1 MTISVK
7 TYSNGE
13 VFTGDDLNAHLTT
26 MVNEI
31 NRLAAIHTENQKSR
45 NLIIN
50 GDFSVWQRGISQTS
64 SGYGSDDRGFNINS
78 GSTKVHTQQTFT
90 LGQTDVPNNPKYY
103 SRTVVTSVANAANF
117 VIKDHHIEG
126 VHKTSGKTVTI
137 SFWAK
142 ADAAKNIAVEL
153 TQNFGSGGSPSSA
166 VNGIGVSTIA
176 LTTSWAL
183 QTISVAMP
191 SITGKTLGTN
201 GDDSQ
206 GLLFWMDAGSN
217 ADARTNSLG
226 QQSGTF
232 DISNLQLE
240 IAAAATD
247 FEYINEADQ
256 LARCLRYCFVVG
268 DNNTSTSK
276 AHGSGFAASTTV
288 ANISIPH
295 PVLMR
300 AEPTVTFS
308 PTLSQFL
315 LSDGAAGTVPTAM
328 AGRSAGSSPETTE
341 LDITVA
347 SGLTQFRP
355 YRLEAAT
362 SILGRIYIDAEL

>member
-13 VFTGDDLNAHLTT
+13 VFDAGDLNAHLAT

-31 NRLAAIHTENQKSR
+31 NRLAAIHTENQKAR

-103 SRTVVTSVANAANF
+103 SRTVVTSVANVANF
-117 VIKDHHIEG
+117 VIKNHLIEG
-126 VHKTSGKTVTI
+126 VHKTAGKTVTI

-256 LARCLRYCFVVG
+256 LARCQRYFRRIDLVSGAVLLVG
-268 DNNTSTSK
+268 Q
-276 AHGSGFAASTTV
+276 AVLTTR
-288 ANISIPH
+288 SQGPLLFSPMRGIP
-295 PVLMR
+295 
-300 AEPTVTFS
+300 AITFS
-308 PTLSQFL
+308 GAGTLSAAIATAGSAGGSPSAL
-315 LSDGAAGTVPTAM
+315 LISVDSAFIRVDGAAGLV
-328 AGRSAGSSPETTE
+328 AGEASSIFAVGGAVEVN
-341 LDITVA
+341 LN
-347 SGLTQFRP
+347 
-355 YRLEAAT
+355 
-362 SILGRIYIDAEL
+362 AEL

>member
-13 VFTGDDLNAHLTT
+13 VFNADDLNAHLAT

-31 NRLAAIHTENQKSR
+31 NRLAAIHTENQKAR

-117 VIKDHHIEG
+117 VIKSHLIEG

-183 QTISVAMP
+183 QTISVAIP

-247 FEYINEADQ
+247 FEYVNEADQ
-256 LARCLRYCFVVG
+256 LARCQRYCYVPLADEDATLG
-268 DNNTSTSK
+268 SYGQG
-276 AHGSGFAASTTV
+276 HGKSTTT
-288 ANISIPH
+288 AGIEISL
-295 PVLMR
+295 PVLLR
-300 AEPTVTFS
+300 KI
-308 PTLSQFL
+308 PTLTATNVGNAMIADL
-315 LSDGAAGTVPTAM
+315 LGGTYAATAIVLDGPVVTRTSVM
-328 AGRSAGSSPETTE
+328 FSV
-341 LDITVA
+341 TVA
-347 SGLTQFRP
+347 SGLTTNQP
-355 YRLEAAT
+355 YFMLRASSVAT
-362 SILGRIYIDAEL
+362 KLILDAEL